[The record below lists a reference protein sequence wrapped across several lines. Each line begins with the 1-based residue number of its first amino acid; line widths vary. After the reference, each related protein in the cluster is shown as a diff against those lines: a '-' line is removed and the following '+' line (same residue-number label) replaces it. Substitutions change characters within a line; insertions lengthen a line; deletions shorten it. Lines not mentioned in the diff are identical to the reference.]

1 MSWNVF
7 IEGPG
12 GTLLMFIVGGIFM
25 YLGIKRGLEP
35 LLLAPIGL
43 GIILANIPGA
53 GLSAYDEGGFLKLLW
68 DGGIRTEV
76 IPLLIFIG
84 IGAMTDFG
92 PFLGMPYTAFL
103 GAAAQFGIF
112 GTFLAAFWLL
122 RFSLPDAASI
132 GIIGSAD
139 GPTSIYV
146 ATKLNSQYI
155 GAIVVAAYSY
165 ISMVPIIQRPIMKY
179 LTTRK
184 ERLAR
189 MPYSPRAV
197 SRTVRILFPIGV
209 ILITGLIAPL
219 AVPLIGMLMFGN
231 LLRESGVMERLS
243 QTAQNEMI
251 NLVTL
256 VLGISVGSTMTAAKF
271 LHPTTLLVFA
281 LGVFAFALGS
291 ATGVILGKVMYYVTR
306 GKVNPIIG
314 ACGVSAF
321 PMSARLAQQ
330 VASEEDFSN
339 FVLMQAMGANTCGQI
354 ASALAGGVLLM
365 AIQTVAPALL
375 L

>member
-1 MSWNVF
+1 
-7 IEGPG
+7 
-12 GTLLMFIVGGIFM
+12 MFLVGGAFI
-25 YLGIKRGLEP
+25 YLGIKRRMEP

-53 GLSAYDEGGFLKLLW
+53 GLSAYDEGGFLQLVW
-68 DGGIRTEV
+68 DYGIRTE
-76 IPLLIFIG
+76 ILPLLIFIG

-92 PFLGMPYTAFL
+92 PFLGFPYVAFL

-112 GTFLAAFWLL
+112 GTFLVAFWLL
-122 RFSLPDAASI
+122 GFPLYDAASV

-146 ATKLNSQYI
+146 ATKLNSQYV
-155 GAIVVAAYSY
+155 GAIVMAAYSY

-189 MPYSPRAV
+189 MPYSPRPI
-197 SRTVRILFPIGV
+197 SRTTRILFPLGA
-209 ILITGLIAPL
+209 ILVTALVAPM
-219 AVPLIGMLMFGN
+219 AVPLVGMLMFGN
-231 LLRESGVMERLS
+231 LLRESGVTERLS
-243 QTAQNEMI
+243 DTAQNAMT

-256 VLGISVGSTMTAAKF
+256 VLGIAVGSTMTAEAF
-271 LHPTTLLVFA
+271 LLPQTLMIFA
-281 LGVFAFALGS
+281 LGLFAFALGS
-291 ATGVILGKVMYYVTR
+291 ATGVLLGKLMYYITK

-321 PMSARLAQQ
+321 PMSARVAQQ
-330 VASEEDFSN
+330 VAQEEDFSN
-339 FVLMQAMGANTCGQI
+339 HILMQAMGANACGQI
-354 ASALAGGVLLM
+354 ASAMAGGILLM
-365 AIQTVAPALL
+365 LVLG
-375 L
+375 